1 MACVQKGH
9 CRMSRFIVGDLV
21 VVALSFLALHLLGVP
36 FLLAMSAACVVL
48 AAKAALRDVAT
59 TIRKGRR

>member
-1 MACVQKGH
+1 
-9 CRMSRFIVGDLV
+9 MSRFIVGDLV